1 MEPHSVDHDNN
12 GENVLNVNNVNLE
25 NGQTKNTSDNVVP
38 LKRTTPESNS
48 IPQLTK
54 KSKYEGV
61 IECVEFPNKGIVSL
75 YNKKVII
82 KNAIPGQKVSF
93 QLLRVRQDTCP
104 TCNVKVLEKS
114 PIEDVEDLC
123 AHREECGGCIYQSVS
138 YEHQLE
144 MKEKQVKKLLDETVK
159 DYIFDGIKGSPIVY
173 GYRNRMDYTFGDAYK
188 GGPLTCGLHKQ
199 NHYNDITTVY
209 DCRITDKDYS
219 KLLTHTLEYFTKKE
233 IPFHNRIKHTG
244 VLRNLMIRKAKKTNE
259 ILYILITTSF
269 QQLELDEL
277 KDSLLNLQLDGT
289 LVGIIHCIFDNI
301 TDDCASEK
309 TTVLYGRDHF
319 FEELLGLKFK
329 ITPFSFFQTNSLGA
343 EVLYN
348 TVRSYVSSYPD
359 STVFDLYCG
368 TGTITQMLA
377 PVCKKII
384 GVEIVEE
391 AVEAARMNS
400 QLNKLTNC
408 EFIAGDV
415 LKVLDSLTENKPE
428 LIVLDPP
435 RVGIHPK
442 AIGKI
447 IDFGASRIVYVS
459 CNPVSLVKDLTI
471 FIQNGYVVERI
482 SLVDMFPCT
491 SHIETVCLLT
501 KQVNKQIKDN

>member
-1 MEPHSVDHDNN
+1 MEPHLSEQQNN
-12 GENVLNVNNVNLE
+12 TLSNLNENTDKVLITTN
-25 NGQTKNTSDNVVP
+25 DDVVP
-38 LKRTTPESNS
+38 LKRKKQQT
-48 IPQLTK
+48 PQLTK
-54 KSKYEGV
+54 KSKYDGV
-61 IECVEFPNKGIVSL
+61 VEYVDFPNKGIVTL
-75 YNKKVII
+75 YDKKVIV
-82 KNAIPGQKVSF
+82 KNTIPGQKVSF
-93 QLLRVRQDTCP
+93 KLQRIRKGRCP
-104 TCNVKVLEKS
+104 SYGVTVLEKS
-114 PIEDVEDLC
+114 PLEDVEDLC
-123 AHREECGGCIYQSVS
+123 IHREECGGCIYQSVS

-144 MKEKQVKKLLDETVK
+144 MKEKQVKKLLDQAVK
-159 DYIFDGIKGSPIVY
+159 DYVFDGIKGSPIVY

-199 NHYNDITTVY
+199 NHFNDIATVY
-209 DCRITDKDYS
+209 DCRITDKDFS
-219 KLLTHTLEYFTKKE
+219 KLLTHTLEYFTKKGT
-233 IPFHNRIKHTG
+233 PFYQKMKHTG

-277 KDSLLNLQLDGT
+277 KNSLLNLQLDGT
-289 LVGIIHCIFDNI
+289 LVGIVHCIFDNKSDI
-301 TDDCASEK
+301 CGSDK
-309 TTVLYGRDHF
+309 TIVLHGRDYL

-348 TVRSYVSSYPD
+348 TVRSYVSSYPE
-359 STVFDLYCG
+359 STIFDLYCG

-400 QLNKLTNC
+400 ELNKLTNC

-435 RVGIHPK
+435 RGGIHPK

-447 IDFGASRIVYVS
+447 IDFGAPRIVYVS
-459 CNPVSLVKDLTI
+459 CNPESLVRDLRI
-471 FIQNGYVVERI
+471 LNENEYVVERI

-501 KQVNKQIKDN
+501 KRINKEEKDK